1 MFKKVNKPKYLS
13 ATIVL
18 DGTFLAEIK
27 RRISEENISE
37 KTKNLQQ

>member
-18 DGTFLAEIK
+18 DGAFLAEIK